1 MCLSLIFFSGTVVR
15 NCFVAVR
22 HVELRQS
29 PRRFNIP
36 FFICKTML
44 WYGVVPSAAKRIAS
58 QDPPYGEYES
68 HKKAPFL
75 KRLKGVG

>member
-1 MCLSLIFFSGTVVR
+1 
-15 NCFVAVR
+15 
-22 HVELRQS
+22 
-29 PRRFNIP
+29 
-36 FFICKTML
+36 ML